1 MSLTEHSS
9 DNNNSKSPSRE
20 PLFPSNL
27 KKLASELDNKVSGLD
42 EVCRNLHQQC
52 CDLEEQVEF
61 AYHKYDDLYN
71 DLNSTQDELSKVST
85 EKNAIKGKCTSLSGA
100 LDIALKEKSELE
112 EQVCNLDDTLDQQ
125 VKKFEEKSNILV
137 ENCKQ
142 LEDLLEVSTQE
153 KEEVQ
158 KNLNDEIK
166 INNEFGERIIS
177 LEKRTE
183 NLGSKLE
190 KKSDAYKHLKH
201 VYFEDKKR
209 WEQKDQRNK
218 SYMQELENKLKM
230 SGQRFSS
237 TSEEVA
243 MIVAWAVKLRKT
255 LNDSKDITT
264 SSKCNL
270 TVSTCPSMDDA
281 CIQGLYETPK
291 NSTLSVGSSATSL
304 ASNNNNLTQTLSE
317 EFVNISQVKVEM
329 HQKIQSINMKSDC
342 KSMVSTE
349 DDNTEFDSWCGQPH
363 SLATDSFLT
372 NEEV

>member
-1 MSLTEHSS
+1 MKQAH
-9 DNNNSKSPSRE
+9 RRR
-20 PLFPSNL
+20 
-27 KKLASELDNKVSGLD
+27 KK
-42 EVCRNLHQQC
+42 
-52 CDLEEQVEF
+52 
-61 AYHKYDDLYN
+61 
-71 DLNSTQDELSKVST
+71 
-85 EKNAIKGKCTSLSGA
+85 
-100 LDIALKEKSELE
+100 
-112 EQVCNLDDTLDQQ
+112 
-125 VKKFEEKSNILV
+125 
-137 ENCKQ
+137 CK
-142 LEDLLEVSTQE
+142 
-153 KEEVQ
+153 

-166 INNEFGERIIS
+166 INNEFGERIIA

-218 SYMQELENKLKM
+218 TYIQDLENKLKM

-255 LNDSKDITT
+255 LNDSKDIT
-264 SSKCNL
+264 SSKVAPSNL
-270 TVSTCPSMDDA
+270 TVSTCPSMEDA
-281 CIQGLYETPK
+281 GIQDLYATPK
-291 NSTLSVGSSATSL
+291 NTTLSEESSPTSL
-304 ASNNNNLTQTLSE
+304 ASNNNNLTQTLSD
-317 EFVNISQVKVEM
+317 EFVNLSQVKVEM
-329 HQKIQSINMKSDC
+329 HQKIQNIDMKSGS
-342 KSMVSTE
+342 KSIDSTE